1 MRYSKPNKFDIFE
14 RKRRYQ
20 ENAEYTGL
28 CWAKFF
34 PLKLEKNVIT
44 SEQSDVIHQRGEEK
58 ANEVRRTSVAKS
70 VHKITRMRTTM
81 QLNIINI
88 NSHRS

>member
-1 MRYSKPNKFDIFE
+1 MIYLKGKDVIKKMQSILDSA
-14 RKRRYQ
+14 KR
-20 ENAEYTGL
+20 
-28 CWAKFF
+28 KFF

-44 SEQSDVIHQRGEEK
+44 SEQSDVIHQQRGGK

>member
-1 MRYSKPNKFDIFE
+1 MKRKDVIKKMQSILDSAE
-14 RKRRYQ
+14 R
-20 ENAEYTGL
+20 
-28 CWAKFF
+28 KFF

-44 SEQSDVIHQRGEEK
+44 SEQSDVIHQQRGGK
-58 ANEVRRTSVAKS
+58 ANEVRSTSVAKS